1 MKNNILKSLTNN
13 LGFKILAVIFAF
25 TLWLVVYNIEDPTKT
40 KTFSSNVTVE
50 NAEAVTDLDKYY
62 EVVDGSN
69 YVSFSVTA
77 KRSVLDKLE
86 DSDFTAVA
94 DMI

>member
-1 MKNNILKSLTNN
+1 MKKNLLKSLTNN

-40 KTFSSNVTVE
+40 KTFSTNVTVE
-50 NAEAVTDLDKYY
+50 NADAVTELNKCY

-69 YVSFSVTA
+69 FVSFSVTA
-77 KRSVLDKLE
+77 KRSVLDNMG
-86 DSDFTAVA
+86 DSDFTATA
-94 DMI
+94 DM